1 MGGLPIDSFTGAAG
15 GRVFFFGNSRL
26 WRTDGTPAGTI
37 GVTSADVSF
46 GPRAA
51 PFGDGVLVVGGINVI
66 DLTSPARTSD
76 AACRP
81 VWGRRY
87 KPPSPLPAPRCHRR
101 GDRRCA

>member
-15 GRVFFFGNSRL
+15 GRMFFFGNSRL

-66 DLTSPARTSD
+66 AILDSIVTSAVMSH
-76 AACRP
+76 
-81 VWGRRY
+81 W
-87 KPPSPLPAPRCHRR
+87 LHRR
-101 GDRRCA
+101 LERAHLS

>member
-15 GRVFFFGNSRL
+15 GRMFFFGNSRL

-66 DLTSPARTSD
+66 DLTIAR
-76 AACRP
+76 ANL
-81 VWGRRY
+81 GRRLPTCLEASLH
-87 KPPSPLPAPRCHRR
+87 KPASPPPPQCHRR
-101 GDRRCA
+101 CACAG